1 MSEFIDYSKKIVTN
15 FLQTV
20 VIIDDEAFLDEG
32 LYTQY
37 TELYSKYTECTEK
50 LDSSGLPSTMGRG
63 VSPEGSQSDPE
74 NDPPHFLNA
83 KTLSDT
89 FADYG
94 LMCTALRPIDG
105 NINLYKKVLKK
116 ADIVIL
122 DWKLKTGEADGAT
135 VKGLIKEIIKDTDG
149 NTQKALRNIVIYSGE
164 EALIEK
170 LVLVKNDL
178 ETSLGMIPSKAEN
191 FLLEY
196 EKLQIK
202 IYAKEATRRTTTT
215 EEREILKSEEDLAK
229 SIIDDFVTQVAGL
242 VPNMAIASL
251 TQIRNNTHKILGVF
265 SKELDAA
272 YLSHRALLPNTLDAE
287 SFILDIFISELQSIL
302 EDSEIVNSVINIEQ
316 IMSWIN
322 HEFDE
327 ERLRIFFFNGAYDL
341 SDEAKN
347 NIIKQKLGLRNDNWD
362 GDIESIQNSV
372 LSKKEKLYEVIRK
385 ILEKGFEKIK
395 CQFLKGKDEQ
405 GKDLE
410 PRHFTK
416 YLYSNPENALQMEEK
431 LSILSSM
438 QTKYTKP
445 LPYMTLGTVIKDQ
458 TTSCYFL
465 CIVPRC
471 DAARVGS
478 GNTSFLFLPLTL
490 DDEHFELIV
499 QDDNHK
505 KFSIEYKIKKL
516 ITINLKKT
524 TGNNITPLKAQEE
537 DSNYIF
543 VDEND
548 RKYKWIADVK
558 RDKAQ
563 AISNKF
569 AAQLSR
575 VGFNESEYLRRA
587 YQ

>member
-1 MSEFIDYSKKIVTN
+1 MSEFMDYSKEVITN

-20 VIIDDEAFLDEG
+20 VIVDDEAFLDENCKVPTPEEQG
-32 LYTQY
+32 I
-37 TELYSKYTECTEK
+37 
-50 LDSSGLPSTMGRG
+50 LPSTLGRG
-63 VSPEGSQSDPE
+63 DIGTDTALTETGRELHQLD
-74 NDPPHFLNA
+74 A
-83 KTLSDT
+83 KQLSDK
-89 FADYG
+89 FASLG
-94 LMCTALRPIDG
+94 LMCTALRPTDG
-105 NINLYKKVLKK
+105 EIIHYKPVLKK

-122 DWKLKTGEADGAT
+122 DWRLQEGDDGST
-135 VKGLIKEIIKDTDG
+135 VKNLIQDIIKDSEG
-149 NTQKALRNIVIYSGE
+149 NTQKSLRNIVIYSGE
-164 EALIEK
+164 NNLKEK
-170 LVLVKNDL
+170 LESVKAHLESDLGNPTSMNDF
-178 ETSLGMIPSKAEN
+178 SLT
-191 FLLEY
+191 Y
-196 EKLQIK
+196 DKLQIK
-202 IYAKEATRRTTTT
+202 IYAKEATQ
-215 EEREILKSEEDLAK
+215 REPKDTDILKSEENLVDA
-229 SIIDDFVTQVAGL
+229 IIDDFTSQVAGL
-242 VPNMAIASL
+242 VPNMAITSL
-251 TQIRNNTHKILGVF
+251 TQIRNNTHKMLGVF

-302 EDSEIVNSVINIEQ
+302 EDSEIVNSVINIKQ

-543 VDEND
+543 VDVND